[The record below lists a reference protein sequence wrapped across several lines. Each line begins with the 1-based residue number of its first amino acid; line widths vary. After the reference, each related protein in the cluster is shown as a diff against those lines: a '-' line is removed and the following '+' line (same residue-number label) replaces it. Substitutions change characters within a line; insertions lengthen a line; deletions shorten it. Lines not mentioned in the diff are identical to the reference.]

1 MTEEPFEKQHWDTLR
16 EVECS
21 NCGAELTYEPGTEH
35 LKCKYCG
42 TENIINEEEEVAL
55 VEETPLLEYL
65 NDKLYQPDEQM
76 EVFTVTC
83 QNCHAET
90 TFEPNVSSGFCP
102 FCDTPLVV
110 KSSSSHKIHKPS
122 YLLSFELDNKRAR
135 ESYKQWLSKLFWAPS
150 DLKKYA
156 ESEHFQGIYLPYYT
170 FDCKTS
176 TEYSGQRGDHY
187 QEQRPVTVME
197 NGRQVQRT
205 QTVTKTRWRP
215 ASGVVSDIFDDIL
228 VVGSQNLDIKKLQK
242 INTWDLK
249 SLKPYNEKYLSGFKT
264 EVFKLKLEEGYE
276 RAKQKMQS
284 QINMSIRRDIGGDQQ
299 RISHANTTYTEA
311 TFKEILLPIWL
322 SSYRYRGKVYQI
334 LVNARTG
341 KVSGNSPVSKW
352 KIAIA
357 IMLGLAMIA
366 TVIFFSN
373 R

>member
-1 MTEEPFEKQHWDTLR
+1 MAEEPFERQYWDTLK
-16 EVECS
+16 EVACS

-42 TENIINEEEEVAL
+42 TENIIVEENEMTL

-65 NDKLYQPDEQM
+65 HDKLYQPDEQL

-110 KSSSSHKIHKPS
+110 KDSSTQKIHKPS
-122 YLLSFELDNKRAR
+122 YLLPFSLNEKKAR
-135 ESYKQWLSKLFWAPS
+135 DSYKAWLSKLFWAPN

-156 ESEHFQGIYLPYYT
+156 ENDHFQGIYLPYYT

-176 TEYSGQRGDHY
+176 TDYTGERGDNY
-187 QEQRPVTVME
+187 QEQRTVTVNV
-197 NGRQVQRT
+197 NGKPTQQV
-205 QTVTKTRWRP
+205 QTVTKTRWSY
-215 ASGVVSDIFDDIL
+215 ASGTVYDLFDDIL
-228 VVGSQNLDIKKLQK
+228 VVGSQNLDIQKLQQ
-242 INTWDLK
+242 INTWDLGE
-249 SLKPYNEKYLSGFKT
+249 LKAYNEKYLSGFKT

-276 RAKQKMQS
+276 QAKEKMKA
-284 QINMSIRRDIGGDQQ
+284 QINSSIRRDIGGDHQ
-299 RISHANTTYTEA
+299 RISQANSAYTDA

-341 KVSGNSPVSKW
+341 KVSGNSPVSKI
-352 KIAIA
+352 KVAIA
-357 IMLGLAMIA
+357 ILLGIAVIAML
-366 TVIFFSN
+366 IFFT